1 MVYRVIIVEDEVHS
15 AKMLE
20 SMIYKLRPD
29 WTIQGVFDS
38 VSDTVDWLQTNEQP
52 HVIFLDIQL
61 SDGIGF
67 SIFEKVKINSGV
79 IFTTAYDE
87 YAIRAFQLNSVDYLQ
102 KPVKEVELLKSIE
115 KYERIIQLLDVGNK
129 QEVDYAKILSGLKS
143 NSKNYRKRFL
153 VNKRESFYSVT
164 VDEIAYIYF
173 ESKLV
178 YIVTK
183 NQNEY
188 VVNYTLDRL
197 EEELDPDEF
206 FRANRQVI
214 LHLNTIQS
222 LENYFGGKLKVKL
235 LPQFD
240 KKIIISRA
248 KATAFKNWLDR

>member
-1 MVYRVIIVEDEVHS
+1 MEYRVIIVEDEVHS
-15 AKMLE
+15 AQMLE
-20 SMIYKLRPD
+20 SMIFKLRPG
-29 WTIQGVFDS
+29 WKIQGIFDS
-38 VSDTVDWLQTNEQP
+38 VSETVEWLQNNEQP
-52 HVIFLDIQL
+52 NVIFLDIQL

-67 SIFEKVKINSGV
+67 SIFEKIHIDSGV

-102 KPVKEVELLKSIE
+102 KPIKESELLNAIE
-115 KYERIIQLLDVGNK
+115 KYERIMQLFKEGDK
-129 QEVDYAKILSGLKS
+129 QNADYAKILSGLKAD
-143 NSKNYRKRFL
+143 NKIFRKRFL
-153 VNKRESFYSVT
+153 VNKRESYFSIS

-178 YIVTK
+178 YIVTNDLK
-183 NQNEY
+183 EY
-188 VVNYTLDRL
+188 IVNFTLDKL
-197 EEELDPDEF
+197 EEELDPDDF

-235 LPQFD
+235 QPQYD